1 MFCHLCSGAPR
12 PSADRYGCSRRT
24 TYNTVNDTIHE
35 APEKVDRHLT
45 VTSHHQ
51 YHTLNCVCV
60 CACCLQACRSTYK
73 CVHVSHFCLDILAA
87 VCWKAHFKEHNKTFF
102 FFFFSYLQTATFSFK
117 KPGRPCKHSQHYYF
131 SFGADLYLNVN
142 NTQG

>member
-60 CACCLQACRSTYK
+60 CVCACCLQACRSTYK

-102 FFFFSYLQTATFSFK
+102 FFFFFFPIYRRRLLASRS
-117 KPGRPCKHSQHYYF
+117 PVGP
-131 SFGADLYLNVN
+131 VN
-142 NTQG
+142 IPNIIIFLLGQIYI